1 MLQRSRWGI
10 VVVSY
15 RCCNE
20 HLSPLMLPSL
30 GHVLIV
36 EATIEQEEFVAGQ
49 VCLEK
54 QQIAR
59 HEQL

>member
-15 RCCNE
+15 RCCDE
-20 HLSPLMLPSL
+20 HLSPPMLPSL

-36 EATIEQEEFVAGQ
+36 AATIVY
-49 VCLEK
+49 
-54 QQIAR
+54 
-59 HEQL
+59 

>member
-1 MLQRSRWGI
+1 
-10 VVVSY
+10 
-15 RCCNE
+15 
-20 HLSPLMLPSL
+20 MLPSL

-36 EATIEQEEFVAGQ
+36 AATIEQEEFVAGQ

-54 QQIAR
+54 QRIAR